1 MKSVKK
7 HVIVGV
13 TGHRILTEL
22 DKIVS
27 GIDQALDKI
36 EEAFPSR
43 SMLLLSPLAEG
54 ADRIVANRI
63 LMHRG
68 GRLIVPLSE
77 GRDMNFTNPDSK
89 KE

>member
-13 TGHRILTEL
+13 TGHRILAEL

-27 GIDQALDKI
+27 GIDRALDKI
-36 EEAFPSR
+36 EEAFPGR

-54 ADRIVANRI
+54 SDRFSGFDA
-63 LMHRG
+63 
-68 GRLIVPLSE
+68 P
-77 GRDMNFTNPDSK
+77 F
-89 KE
+89 